1 MPPHDEHTPD
11 GGVTRYRVLGWRDIP
26 AQVKAEQD
34 GMPAASVQ
42 LDPWFTDY
50 IDRVAM
56 RDGLY
61 GSDDYLAQWDWSEYR
76 ERDGT
81 PAEVAHAVAAELEAE
96 WAPRREASERD
107 EEH

>member
-1 MPPHDEHTPD
+1 MAD
-11 GGVTRYRVLGWRDIP
+11 GGVTRYRVLGWRGIP

-42 LDPWFTDY
+42 LHPWFTDH
-50 IDRVAM
+50 IDQVAM

-76 ERDGT
+76 ERDGP
-81 PAEVAHAVAAELEAE
+81 PAEVARAVADELEAE
-96 WAPRREASERD
+96 WASRREAAERG
-107 EEH
+107 EEI